1 MDSEWCFV
9 LAYHHQRLSCSLG
22 RNPCAIAEPHK
33 HYTTMVLR
41 NNVEQE
47 CLIWNQW
54 DGSSD
59 FPRIARSNHNF
70 RSVARKVQQTSSYIG
85 IMNAVL
91 PGNGKAYFA
100 INGRETELSD
110 AEMLRVH
117 PYCSLAWVPYTVG
130 QPFPKRAVITGS
142 NIGSHATYSIRMGSF
157 SAETFGFYIEGDPVG
172 HYSHYGCH
180 EALEFDVLIRV
191 KSALGKREQDCE
203 PDSISRDRPIVL
215 HHLCLVQFDMKIFEF
230 CPRFKIYNLIT

>member
-1 MDSEWCFV
+1 MYKKLIIFCLINTAVCNARSMFSHGYLGGYYCVTDYFKVITNISQHICTHSCMDSEWCFV

-59 FPRIARSNHNF
+59 FPRIARSKYNF
-70 RSVARKVQQTSSYIG
+70 RSVARKVQQTSTYIG

-117 PYCSLAWVPYTVG
+117 PKCSLAWVPYTTG
-130 QPFPKRAVITGS
+130 QPFSKA
-142 NIGSHATYSIRMGSF
+142 
-157 SAETFGFYIEGDPVG
+157 
-172 HYSHYGCH
+172 GCH
-180 EALEFDVLIRV
+180 
-191 KSALGKREQDCE
+191 
-203 PDSISRDRPIVL
+203 
-215 HHLCLVQFDMKIFEF
+215 
-230 CPRFKIYNLIT
+230 NW